1 MKWNHRNLY
10 KELQEFSQENLNS
23 YIWEECICIKKK
35 SCEMDFYL
43 SAYHHFRVKQ
53 FEKHKKKF
61 LQEPTETSQ

>member
-1 MKWNHRNLY
+1 MHK
-10 KELQEFSQENLNS
+10 
-23 YIWEECICIKKK
+23 KKK